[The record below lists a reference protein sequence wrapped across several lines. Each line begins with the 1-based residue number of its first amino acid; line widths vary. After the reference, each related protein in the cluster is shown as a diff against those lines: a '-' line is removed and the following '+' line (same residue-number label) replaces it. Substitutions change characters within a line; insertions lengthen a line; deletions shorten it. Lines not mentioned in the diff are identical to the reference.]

1 MTRGR
6 PASSRGLGLGRAIG
20 VGLALSGVGLL
31 ALAGAESLD
40 GYGWLAAA
48 LVVIGCGFGLA
59 FTLSTDAAVGA
70 VEPHR
75 AGTASALSET
85 SYELGAALGV
95 ALLGSL
101 QTVLYRAD
109 LPEDVAAVGGGA
121 VRESLARATEV
132 LDGRALEAA
141 REAFTW
147 GMQVT
152 AVAAAVLLAVAAAT
166 AWRVIPSTRSRPARH

>member
-1 MTRGR
+1 M
-6 PASSRGLGLGRAIG
+6 AA
-20 VGLALSGVGLL
+20 VGLL

-40 GYGWLAAA
+40 GYLWLGVALAA
-48 LVVIGCGFGLA
+48 VGCGFGLA

-95 ALLGSL
+95 AVLGSL
-101 QTVLYRAD
+101 QTLLYRAD
-109 LPEDVAAVGGGA
+109 LPPEVAGLGEGA
-121 VRESLARATEV
+121 VRESLARATDV
-132 LDGRALEAA
+132 LGDSGGGALAAA
-141 REAFTW
+141 RESFTW

-152 AVAAAVLLAVAAAT
+152 AVTAAVLLALAAAT
-166 AWRVIPSTRSRPARH
+166 AWRVIPSTRSRVSAH